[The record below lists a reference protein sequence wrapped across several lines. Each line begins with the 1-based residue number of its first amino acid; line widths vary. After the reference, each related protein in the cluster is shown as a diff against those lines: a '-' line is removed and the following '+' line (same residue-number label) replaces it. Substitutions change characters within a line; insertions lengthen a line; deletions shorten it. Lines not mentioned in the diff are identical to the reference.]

1 MKEMTKAKGGSSKQ
15 VDFSMI
21 VKKAYERGLTE
32 NEMTL
37 EKILAELKSDLKNII
52 S

>member
-1 MKEMTKAKGGSSKQ
+1 MSTAKGNGSKQ
-15 VDFSMI
+15 VDFSAI

-37 EKILAELKSDLKNII
+37 EKILAELKSDLKSII
-52 S
+52 N

>member
-1 MKEMTKAKGGSSKQ
+1 MANAKGDSSKQ
-15 VDFSMI
+15 VDFSVI

-37 EKILAELKSDLKNII
+37 EKIIAELKTDLKSII